1 MVPGHFENSKI
12 FWDGILTILIFDGF
26 FYSEIL
32 GPVLTMMVPRHFENS
47 KIVLMVFYFG
57 F

>member
-12 FWDGILTILIFDGF
+12 SLDGILMILIFDGF
-26 FYSEIL
+26 FYSEFL
-32 GPVLTMMVPRHFENS
+32 GRVLTMMVSGHFENS
-47 KIVLMVFYFG
+47 KIVLMGFYFG